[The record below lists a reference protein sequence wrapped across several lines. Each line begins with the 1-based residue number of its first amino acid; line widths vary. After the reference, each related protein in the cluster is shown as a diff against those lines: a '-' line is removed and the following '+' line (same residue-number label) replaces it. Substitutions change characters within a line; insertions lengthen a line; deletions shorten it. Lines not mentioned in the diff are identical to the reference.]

1 MRSKIQDYFVKYI
14 AQVSERKFIL
24 SWLTEV
30 LQYPLINE
38 SLDPETMKMTVKVRR
53 FHRTELGDVFEKRDK
68 SDRHFYIVTHVVS
81 QDYPSNDDGSVNDLI
96 TLEYLGVNIPQPF
109 IKLHNNIILNPGE
122 MENFKGSKP
131 IVTSPGMMV
140 LNQRLFVESFGDIY
154 PYQEPEIKVDDL
166 DKLLVTLLTGDK
178 ITVSQAHDFQTN
190 AYDIGFFGELC
201 NKSFTVKSFTTHPD
215 IPARRKERLDAMTP
229 EEKKDPIKLAQLEK
243 ELGDMDK
250 EYLQGDDAQLF
261 HDAQGGK
268 SYDVHRKKMFIMVG
282 AIPSFTDKGE
292 ASFSF
297 IPQAL
302 TEGWTKESFP
312 TIVNEIYKG
321 SYDRGKETA
330 KGGELTKYVLRVYQD
345 LGVTALDCG
354 TKQGS
359 IVELLDNPKD
369 KVNQQYLGRIL
380 VKTGAP
386 VTQEDLVTYAGKY
399 IEIRDPLFC
408 ETTNGVCYKCMG
420 KPFEDIQE
428 TDIGAYILDVSS
440 GIMMISMKNMHGT
453 AISTF
458 GFNFE
463 DFFVTT

>member
-24 SWLTEV
+24 SWLTTV
-30 LQYPLINE
+30 LQYPSINE
-38 SLDPETMKMTVKVRR
+38 TFDQDTMKMTVKVGR
-53 FHRTELGDVFEKRDK
+53 FYRSEVGEIFEKREK
-68 SDRHFYIVTHVVS
+68 GDRHYYVVTQVES
-81 QDYPSNDDGSVNDLI
+81 LDYPTNEDGTVNDVL

-122 MENFKGSKP
+122 MTNFKGPKP
-131 IVTSPGMMV
+131 IVTSPGMML
-140 LNQRLFVESFGDIY
+140 LNQRLFVESFGDLH
-154 PYQEPEIKVDDL
+154 PYQEPEITVDDL
-166 DKLLVTLLTGDK
+166 DKLLVALLTGDK
-178 ITVSQAHDFQTN
+178 IDIKQAHDFQTN

-215 IPARRKERLDAMTP
+215 IPARRKERLDALTP
-229 EEKKDPIKLAQLEK
+229 EEKKDPIILAQLEK

-250 EYLQGDDAQLF
+250 EYLKDDDARLF

-292 ASFSF
+292 ASFSL

-345 LGVTALDCG
+345 LGITALDCESM
-354 TKQGS
+354 KGS
-359 IVELLDNPKD
+359 IIELLDNPKD
-369 KVNQQYLGRIL
+369 KVNQQYLGRTL
-380 VKTGAP
+380 LKTGLP
-386 VTQEDLVTYAGKY
+386 LTEEDLVTYAGKY

-408 ETTNGVCYKCMG
+408 KTTNGVCYKCMG

-453 AISTF
+453 AVSTF
-458 GFNFE
+458 NFNFE